1 MLKVSRCRPTVSNG
15 TILATTQEFFFTKVA
30 PAQSITDILLLAFFI
45 NNASLYFIQHS
56 RLFFRKELFFF
67 ECLYFS
73 EYYIRMLLFV
83 FSLRNRPSIK
93 YVRKWGNG
101 GGSSK
106 MCTGA
111 YSGRGVSR
119 LMCKYTLTGT

>member
-30 PAQSITDILLLAFFI
+30 PAQSITDILLLAFLSIMLPFI
-45 NNASLYFIQHS
+45 SSNTPVYF
-56 RLFFRKELFFF
+56 FVKNYFFF